1 MKTSYV
7 LLNALLLLSISPMAF
22 AQEKPAP
29 AKPAAAKPA
38 AAPAASV
45 DALANELAQKF
56 SPIRRAGFEISKVPF
71 SYRFAAICNEKNKE
85 IIEDYFSTSF
95 SRQGSVV
102 LTKPEQ
108 LPPAF
113 RNAPGCPKCRQEAE
127 AKTRTNNSFGDWLR
141 RTTKGFRTEVATFC
155 KTRG

>member
-7 LLNALLLLSISPMAF
+7 LLSALLLLSTSPMAF

-29 AKPAAAKPA
+29 AKPAAAPA
-38 AAPAASV
+38 AGV

-56 SPIRRAGFEISKVPF
+56 APIRRPGFEISKIPF

-85 IIEDYFSTSF
+85 IVEDYFSTSF

-127 AKTRTNNSFGDWLR
+127 ARSRTDNSFGDWLR
-141 RTTKGFRTEVATFC
+141 RTTKSFRSEVATFC

>member
-7 LLNALLLLSISPMAF
+7 LLSALLLLSTSPMAF

-29 AKPAAAKPA
+29 AKPVPAKPA
-38 AAPAASV
+38 ATPAAGV

-56 SPIRRAGFEISKVPF
+56 STIRRAGFEISKVPF
-71 SYRFAAICNEKNKE
+71 SYRFAAICNEKTKE
-85 IIEDYFSTSF
+85 ILEDYFSTSF

-108 LPPAF
+108 LPPSF
-113 RNAPGCPKCRQEAE
+113 RNASDCPKCRTEKDS
-127 AKTRTNNSFGDWLR
+127 KTRIDNSFGDWLR
-141 RTTKGFRTEVATFC
+141 RTTKSFRSEVAAFC

>member
-7 LLNALLLLSISPMAF
+7 LLSALLLLSTSPMAF
-22 AQEKPAP
+22 AQEKTAT
-29 AKPAAAKPA
+29 AKSAG
-38 AAPAASV
+38 V

-56 SPIRRAGFEISKVPF
+56 TPIRRAGFEISKVPF

-85 IIEDYFSTSF
+85 IIEDYFANSF
-95 SRQGSVV
+95 SRQGSVL

-108 LPPAF
+108 LPPSF

-127 AKTRTNNSFGDWLR
+127 SKIRINNSFGDWLR
-141 RTTKGFRTEVATFC
+141 RTTKNFRSEVATFC